1 MAIFRAKNTLLREE
15 HGQMARAKRHFLQ
28 GHVWHI
34 THRCHKK
41 EFLLKFGRDRRRW
54 LQWLFEAK
62 KRYGIRILNYM
73 VTSNHNHLL
82 VVDGGGRDVIPKS
95 IKLVAG
101 RTGQE
106 YNQRKNRNG
115 AFWEDR
121 YHATAVSSD
130 RHLIKCI
137 AYIDLN
143 MVRAGVVNHPSEWN
157 FGGYNEIQ
165 KPRER
170 YALIDYKRL
179 MELLHIST
187 VDELKN
193 SHKNWVEE
201 ILKTKNYVRESK
213 WSQSIAVGSKS
224 FVEGIKEKLGIR
236 AKGRKVGESEESY
249 HLREAQ
255 APYNS
260 DFTPE
265 NSGLSAKNTYFW
277 RDNP

>member
-1 MAIFRAKNTLLREE
+1 
-15 HGQMARAKRHFLQ
+15 
-28 GHVWHI
+28 
-34 THRCHKK
+34 
-41 EFLLKFGRDRRRW
+41 
-54 LQWLFEAK
+54 
-62 KRYGIRILNYM
+62 M
-73 VTSNHNHLL
+73 VTSNHIHLL

-130 RHLIKCI
+130 RHLIQCI
-137 AYIDLN
+137 AYVDLN

-165 KPRER
+165 KPRQR

-187 VDELKN
+187 VNELRN
-193 SHKNWVEE
+193 SHKKWVEE
-201 ILKTKNYVRESK
+201 ILKTQNYVRESK

-224 FVEGIKEKLGIR
+224 FVEIIKEKLGIR
-236 AKGRKVGESEESY
+236 EKDRKAGRPGELY
-249 HLREAQ
+249 HIREAQ
-255 APYNS
+255 VPYNS
-260 DFTPE
+260 DFIPE
-265 NSGLSAKNTYFW
+265 NSVARPPLTIPHSHSPFKHSLVYDKTDNYINLKLNT
-277 RDNP
+277 

>member
-1 MAIFRAKNTLLREE
+1 
-15 HGQMARAKRHFLQ
+15 
-28 GHVWHI
+28 
-34 THRCHKK
+34 
-41 EFLLKFGRDRRRW
+41 
-54 LQWLFEAK
+54 
-62 KRYGIRILNYM
+62 
-73 VTSNHNHLL
+73 
-82 VVDGGGRDVIPKS
+82 
-95 IKLVAG
+95 LVAG

-130 RHLIKCI
+130 RHLIQCI

-187 VDELKN
+187 VDELRN
-193 SHKNWVEE
+193 SHKKWVEE

-236 AKGRKVGESEESY
+236 AKGRKVVESGGLY

-255 APYNS
+255 VPYNS

-265 NSGLSAKNTYFW
+265 NSDLRAKNTYLW
-277 RDNP
+277 SGNP